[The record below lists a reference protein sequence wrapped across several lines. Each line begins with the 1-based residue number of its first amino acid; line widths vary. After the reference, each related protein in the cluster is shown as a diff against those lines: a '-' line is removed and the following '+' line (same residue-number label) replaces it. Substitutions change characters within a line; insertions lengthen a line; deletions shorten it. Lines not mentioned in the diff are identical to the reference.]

1 MCSSQCLAHLL
12 VVVIFV
18 CLDSAAAYKKAT
30 AANSLT
36 SHHGY
41 SYTRAGGVPAS
52 EVNLESL
59 SSIRGPPGQRMG
71 NNALLDQAM
80 DAFQQASELEKE
92 LKRSEQSVSAQTQ
105 ELRKELAKA
114 KATART
120 TGQSSYFRKE
130 EKLDEDLMRQAEK
143 ETARDRKLV
152 AQAESE
158 MQGDKK
164 FLVPIP
170 SRARKRS
177 PHPSRRS
184 AG

>member
-1 MCSSQCLAHLL
+1 MGPKPCLAPL
-12 VVVIFV
+12 VVFVI
-18 CLDSAAAYKKAT
+18 CLCYHAEAYKKAS

-36 SHHGY
+36 SHHGFSY
-41 SYTRAGGVPAS
+41 SRDGGVPAS
-52 EVNLESL
+52 ELNLESL
-59 SSIRGPPGQRMG
+59 STVHGPPGKRLG

-80 DAFQQASELEKE
+80 DAFKQASELEKE
-92 LKRSEQSVSAQTQ
+92 LKRSEESVSAQTQ

-120 TGQSSYFRKE
+120 TGQSSYFRRE

-164 FLVPIP
+164 FLVPLD
-170 SRARKRS
+170 S
-177 PHPSRRS
+177 HT
-184 AG
+184 